1 MDLCLRDLDRRHH
14 VDLST
19 FPDYDLI
26 LEEIKSYY
34 APLYSE
40 EELEAIILQHYP
52 VEYEE
57 RLIQTQLFIDH
68 ELPEDSAGGAWRA
81 EFGNRKAK
89 EKQKEKKKRQKE
101 KRKGKGM
108 MP

>member
-1 MDLCLRDLDRRHH
+1 
-14 VDLST
+14 VDLSS
-19 FPDYDLI
+19 FPEYNELHEEVKLYYDT
-26 LEEIKSYY
+26 
-34 APLYSE
+34 LYSNAE
-40 EELEAIILQHYP
+40 WEVIALQDDSLEC
-52 VEYEE
+52 EE
-57 RLIQTQLFIDH
+57 RQIQTQLFIDH

-101 KRKGKGM
+101 KRKGQRM

>member
-1 MDLCLRDLDRRHH
+1 M
-14 VDLST
+14 
-19 FPDYDLI
+19 
-26 LEEIKSYY
+26 ESYN
-34 APLYSE
+34 AILYSE
-40 EELEAIILQHYP
+40 EELVANLLQHYDL
-52 VEYEE
+52 EAGE

-68 ELPEDSAGGAWRA
+68 ELPEDSDGGAWRA
-81 EFGNRKAK
+81 EFGNRKTK